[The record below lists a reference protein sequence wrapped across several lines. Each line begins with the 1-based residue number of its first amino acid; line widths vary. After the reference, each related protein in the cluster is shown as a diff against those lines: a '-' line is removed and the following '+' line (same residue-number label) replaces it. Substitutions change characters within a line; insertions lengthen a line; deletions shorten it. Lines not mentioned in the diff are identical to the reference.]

1 MKFMLMAGPSEYFIS
16 GVTWILP
23 SGLFLLQMLKSKK
36 PNQTFSG
43 RHFAFRQ
50 YIFSIYHRF
59 RDLSP
64 MNSWLTQAP
73 ASQNLGS
80 TAASTEIL
88 CENWIT
94 CTSELQAVCSH
105 QDCLFHVRP
114 RGIYSRTSTSSV
126 HTSSANLLT
135 RRTASCFALRYLFA
149 SYLASQVQWSKED

>member
-1 MKFMLMAGPSEYFIS
+1 MKIMPMTGPREYSIS
-16 GVTWILP
+16 GVSWILP
-23 SGLFLLQMLKSKK
+23 SGLFLQMLEK
-36 PNQTFSG
+36 NQTKHLVG
-43 RHFAFRQ
+43 VILHFRQ

-105 QDCLFHVRP
+105 QYCLFHVRP

-126 HTSSANLLT
+126 HTSSANLPT